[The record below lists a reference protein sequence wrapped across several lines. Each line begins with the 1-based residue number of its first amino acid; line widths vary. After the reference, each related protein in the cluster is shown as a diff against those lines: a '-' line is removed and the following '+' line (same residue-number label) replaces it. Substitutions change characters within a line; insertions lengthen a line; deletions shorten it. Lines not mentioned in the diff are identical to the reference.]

1 LFYAAGAMLHARGKP
16 SWYEEVFTVMS
27 AAPPTVAESRRAG
40 KKLDAPLPLTHVLTG
55 FTAHWFDRN
64 EISARFPQIAGFWI
78 LCPLTLLFRA
88 A

>member
-1 LFYAAGAMLHARGKP
+1 MVRGG
-16 SWYEEVFTVMS
+16 VHGDVGRT
-27 AAPPTVAESRRAG
+27 ADGGRVAESRQ
-40 KKLDAPLPLTHVLTG
+40 KLDAPLPLTHVLTG